1 MDTSSESPFEPSY
14 EAVTTR
20 LRAAYDGSVA
30 VREAHDPEPWRL
42 AVREG
47 FLTLLRAEDKSTLLE
62 IGAGAGKDSLFFQEQ
77 GLDVTC
83 VDLSPGLVEACR
95 QKGLRAFE
103 RDFLHLGF
111 PPASFDAVYAINC
124 LLHVPKRELPAVLT
138 AVQTVLK
145 PHGLFF
151 LGLWGGVDS
160 EHVWDGDSYEPKRF
174 FSLHT
179 DDALRAAVRPFF
191 AEMDFRTLEVGPNPA
206 LHFQRLYLRQQSV
219 GDIQNLNLESFWRE
233 RI

>member
-1 MDTSSESPFEPSY
+1 MSDTDDSDASEATYGE
-14 EAVTTR
+14 VTTR

-30 VREAHDPEPWRL
+30 VREGATPEAWRL
-42 AVREG
+42 AEREA
-47 FLTLLRAEDKSTLLE
+47 FLTLLRSEGKTTLLE
-62 IGAGAGKDSLFFQEQ
+62 VGAGAGKDSLFFQEAGQKQ

-124 LLHVPKRELPAVLT
+124 LLHVPKRELPAVL
-138 AVQTVLK
+138 AAIQLVLK
-145 PHGLFF
+145 PGGLFF

-160 EHVWDGDSYEPKRF
+160 EHIWEGDTYEPKRF

-179 DDALRAAVRPFF
+179 DDNLRAAVRPYF
-191 AEMDFRTLEVGPNPA
+191 AELSFQTRKVGPNPQH
-206 LHFQRLYLRQQSV
+206 HFQRLYLR
-219 GDIQNLNLESFWRE
+219 R
-233 RI
+233 